1 MSSVQGA
8 PRRGKSS
15 QPRASEQSERHPG
28 LGRRVSDTPPEGAKA
43 ATGALLPWLLPPP
56 GFSLNACSL
65 GFRGYCTFPQ
75 AHKKTAFAA
84 GSGWAV
90 SELSFWFCDRLFARS
105 DSAGGANICASA
117 AVNTYA
123 GVDRVLS
130 AFRDSAR
137 GAFIDASAASNAIVA
152 NYVSHNSRI

>member
-1 MSSVQGA
+1 MG
-8 PRRGKSS
+8 GKSAAPVRPS
-15 QPRASEQSERHPG
+15 VRLRISAAAGFPPFRRH
-28 LGRRVSDTPPEGAKA
+28 T
-43 ATGALLPWLLPPP
+43 
-56 GFSLNACSL
+56 
-65 GFRGYCTFPQ
+65 
-75 AHKKTAFAA
+75 KKTAFAA

-90 SELSFWFCDRLFARS
+90 SELSFWFFDRLFAGS

-117 AVNTYA
+117 AINTNA

>member
-1 MSSVQGA
+1 MNVGTGNGRKV
-8 PRRGKSS
+8 RRAGPSK
-15 QPRASEQSERHPG
+15 RAFADFGCGG
-28 LGRRVSDTPPEGAKA
+28 LSA
-43 ATGALLPWLLPPP
+43 
-56 GFSLNACSL
+56 
-65 GFRGYCTFPQ
+65 FPQ
-75 AHKKTAFAA
+75 THKKTAFAA

-90 SELSFWFCDRLFARS
+90 SELSFWFCDRLFAGS